1 MAFRTVTGQ
10 FFKAGTMPWADAEV
24 WFTLQKGSY
33 SVSAHYPTDSLKV
46 RTDVNGRIAVDLWI
60 SEEAQ
65 STTNWLCR
73 QPSGETFKF
82 GVPAGVGQIALEDLR
97 ALGSPPV
104 VASPSLSALIDSR
117 IAQHNADTGA
127 HPGLGGGGPGGG
139 LVGIPITVDTVAIP
153 GALYFAAS
161 PSILSISLPL
171 TSTDGDS
178 FGFINRGAGT
188 IRVTQAIDQQIVVGD
203 EATTI
208 GVTGRIS
215 SFTYGDWVEFFYSDQ
230 IWWAA
235 IKSGYLEVI

>member
-46 RTDVNGRIAVDLWI
+46 RTDANGRISVDLWI

-82 GVPAGVGQIALEDLR
+82 GVPAGAGPIALEDLR

-104 VASPSLSALIDSR
+104 VATPSLSALIDSR
-117 IAQHNADTGA
+117 IAQHNADAGA
-127 HPGLGGGGPGGG
+127 HPGLGGGGPGAGVFSLQITASM
-139 LVGIPITVDTVAIP
+139 LVGAIAVIEHDLDSELLDVAGSDSDGPVDIIWKPLGHNYISLDFSGLAPIT
-153 GALYFAAS
+153 
-161 PSILSISLPL
+161 
-171 TSTDGDS
+171 
-178 FGFINRGAGT
+178 
-188 IRVTQAIDQQIVVGD
+188 QIYQLLI
-203 EATTI
+203 EA
-208 GVTGRIS
+208 
-215 SFTYGDWVEFFYSDQ
+215 Y
-230 IWWAA
+230 
-235 IKSGYLEVI
+235 